1 MWIYEKRLQYPVKI
15 TKTCPKTAQMII
27 SQYGGPDGE
36 LSASMR
42 YLSQRFTMPCKKVGG
57 LLTDIGTEEL
67 AHLEIIC
74 AMVYQLTK
82 NLTLEEAK
90 TAGFDAYYIDHTK
103 GIWPQAASSVPF
115 TSLEFQSK
123 GDVFADLHED
133 LAAEQKA
140 RTTYDNLLRMI
151 KDPEV
156 REPLKFL
163 RAREIVHFQRFGEA
177 LEMTK
182 QKLDSKNFYYFNP
195 EFDKEFTN
203 KNENSQN

>member
-1 MWIYEKRLQYPVKI
+1 MWVYEKRLQYPVNI
-15 TKTCPKTAQMII
+15 TKTCPKTAQLII

-42 YLSQRFTMPCKKVGG
+42 YLAQRYTMPDKRVGG

-67 AHLEIIC
+67 AHMEIIC

-82 NLTLEEAK
+82 NLSVEEAK
-90 TAGFDAYYIDHTK
+90 TAGFDAYYIDHTA
-103 GIWPQAASSVPF
+103 GLFPQAAAGVPF

-123 GDVFADLHED
+123 GDAITDLHEN

-140 RTTYDNLLRMI
+140 RTVYDNLLRMI

-156 REPLKFL
+156 RDPLKFL
-163 RAREIVHFQRFGEA
+163 RAREVVHFQRFGEA
-177 LEMTK
+177 LERTK
-182 QKLDSKNFYYFNP
+182 NLLDSRNFYFSNP
-195 EFDKEFTN
+195 EFDKQQGHFL
-203 KNENSQN
+203 